1 MCSFMV
7 VAAGIV
13 ALTGPT
19 GVVVASVLLT
29 VAVMAAIV
37 GAAFARDSEAGWGVA
52 AVVAAA
58 SPIFLP
64 FYLIGITIFKRLGAS
79 VAGGLLIGIGCAMA
93 GATLWY
99 AAKMSH
105 RGMHAHSRSPR
116 SAHSH

>member
-1 MCSFMV
+1 MCSFLV
-7 VAAGIV
+7 VAAGIM
-13 ALTGPT
+13 ALTGTT

-29 VAVMAAIV
+29 FAVMAAIV
-37 GAAFARDSEAGWGVA
+37 GAAFSRDSEAGWGVA

-93 GATLWY
+93 AATLWY

-105 RGMHAHSRSPR
+105 RGVHAHSTR
-116 SAHSH
+116 SAHPH